1 MPRILPFTVIAAMF
15 LCLVLG
21 NSRTPN
27 ECPIHHSPLRA
38 ERMPVEYADKI
49 FTPAEVELLRQNP
62 YTGFAF
68 GGSGSTIFR
77 LHTTKVAICSQCRS
91 NYLVGT
97 SLSGFYVEQAVDISS
112 PQAGLES
119 GGGSADGPLFRNT
132 Q

>member
-1 MPRILPFTVIAAMF
+1 MPRIVPFTVIAAMF

-27 ECPIHHSPLRA
+27 ECPIHHAPLRV
-38 ERMPVEYADKI
+38 ERMPVEYADKVFI
-49 FTPAEVELLRQNP
+49 PAETELLKQNP
-62 YTGFAF
+62 YTGFSF
-68 GGSGSTIFR
+68 GGSASTIFR

-97 SLSGFYVEQAVDISS
+97 SLSGFYVEKAVDLSS
-112 PQAGLES
+112 PQTNLDSA
-119 GGGSADGPLFRNT
+119 GGSADGGLFRNT